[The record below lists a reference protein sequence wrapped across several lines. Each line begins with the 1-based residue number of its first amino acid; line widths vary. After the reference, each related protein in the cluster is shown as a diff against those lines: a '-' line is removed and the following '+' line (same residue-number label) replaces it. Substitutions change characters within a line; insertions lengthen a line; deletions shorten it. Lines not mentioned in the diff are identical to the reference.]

1 MVSPELSTA
10 MERLK
15 RKRQDSGMRDDRFS
29 VAAARAA
36 ELEAEPVYPEGMAFR
51 DFDAGGVAAKWAIPR
66 NGAAARRIV
75 YFHGGGYITGR
86 WETHCTICAW
96 LAEASA
102 APVLFVDYRRAP
114 EHPFPA
120 AVDDAYAAYLWTRRN
135 GPDGASPARSVATAG
150 DSSGGALAMAVM
162 LRARSDAAPMP
173 DAGALISAM
182 LDLDEASSEF
192 LQTYGRMRDAARLY
206 VPPPGDPR
214 HEWASP
220 VHADLAGLPPLLVQ
234 TGEAD
239 YVKGDS
245 LLLAERARSC
255 GLDVRLEVWPEMPHV
270 WHRFAPAVPE
280 ARDALERIGE
290 FLRQQPAFA
299 GAAS

>member
-1 MVSPELSTA
+1 
-10 MERLK
+10 
-15 RKRQDSGMRDDRFS
+15 
-29 VAAARAA
+29 
-36 ELEAEPVYPEGMAFR
+36 MAFR
-51 DFDAGGVAAKWAIPR
+51 DVDAGGVAAKWAIPR

-114 EHPFPA
+114 EHRFPA
-120 AVDDAYAAYLWTRRN
+120 AVDDAYAAYRWTRRN
-135 GPDGASPARSVATAG
+135 GPDGASPAQSVATAG

-299 GAAS
+299 SVAS